1 MTVYEVIAGA
11 SSPTHDKFV
20 VVILAEVESA
30 GEATRVLEK
39 LWERFPNHGLDVC
52 AVRPVQAEVAWDFW
66 QKTAGI
72 VGRIMMTLR
81 LDHEFPW
88 ASATK
93 REPNSLSLEHAANAI
108 RDAPLRANILET
120 LRSLKLV
127 CRVEEEHP

>member
-52 AVRPVQAEVAWDFW
+52 AVRPVRAEAAWDFW

-72 VGRIMMTLR
+72 VGRILMTLR
-81 LDHEFPW
+81 LADGT
-88 ASATK
+88 SG
-93 REPNSLSLEHAANAI
+93 EPRVINYIDRQDIMNLLGRPPRRGSLTH
-108 RDAPLRANILET
+108 
-120 LRSLKLV
+120 
-127 CRVEEEHP
+127 